1 MRQKRPGTARTKSST
16 CISGDRLP
24 ALPVV
29 STMFVPSFKVAAS
42 VTVFSILTILLVL
55 VLVLDFDKSLHQRL

>member
-16 CISGDRLP
+16 CISGDKP
-24 ALPVV
+24 PVLPVL

-55 VLVLDFDKSLHQRL
+55 VLDFDKSLHQRL